1 MNIFHRWYCNSDA
14 WAKRLQ
20 GAMIPWALGDAD
32 LGDDVIEIGPGP
44 GLSTDYL
51 RDRVPHLTSIEVDHK
66 LAQALIGRM
75 AGTNVTVVEGDG
87 AAMPFPDASFSAAVC
102 FTMLHH
108 VPTPELQD
116 KLLAQAC
123 RVLRPGGVFL
133 GADSTPTLR
142 WRVYHL
148 FDDCVP
154 VDPDAFAA
162 RLEAAGFINATVPR
176 GPDVF
181 RVRARQHARGRVET
195 RPPRSLM
202 R

>member
-1 MNIFHRWYCNSDA
+1 VNIFHRWYCNSDG

-20 GAMIPWALGDAD
+20 GAMIPWTLGDAD
-32 LGDDVIEIGPGP
+32 LGDDVLEIGPGP
-44 GLSTDYL
+44 GLSTDWL
-51 RDRVPHLTSIEVDHK
+51 RSRVARLTSIEIDHK
-66 LAQALIGRM
+66 LAQSLTGRM
-75 AGTNVTVVEGDG
+75 EGTNVTVVEGDG

-123 RVLRPGGVFL
+123 RVLRPGGLFL
-133 GADSTPTLR
+133 GADSTPTMR

-162 RLEAAGFINATVPR
+162 RLEAAGFREPKVQHQAN
-176 GPDVF
+176 VF
-181 RVRARQHARGRVET
+181 RFRAQKPE
-195 RPPRSLM
+195 
-202 R
+202 